1 MMTVLQFAENLTD
14 RQAADAVRG
23 RLDWKYC
30 LGLALEDEGFDFSVL
45 SEFRARLVA
54 GGLERAV
61 LDLLLGRLKGL
72 GLVRAG
78 GRQRTDSTH
87 VLAAIRG
94 MNRVELAEETV
105 RAALEALAAAAP
117 DWLAGVIDASW
128 QQVYGQRIDTLRL
141 PASETARSKLA
152 EQYGRDGYH
161 LLEAVRAPGAPGW
174 LRELPAVRALRMIW
188 VQQYYRS
195 TDEHGEKVIRREA
208 SKHGVPPGRLK
219 LVSPYDPDARYS
231 EKRGKGWAGYRVHIS
246 ETCQEPEPDGTRE
259 APNLITSVAATEAT
273 VPGAAMTE
281 PVHDMLE
288 ASGLTPGEHA
298 VDSGYT
304 FAELLLDARA
314 RGITLLGPLLS
325 ASPPQARSGG
335 YTAEMF
341 TIDWDHQQVTCPQ
354 DATSTGW
361 SQVQQGKGR
370 RSWSGSP
377 PPPAGPARPGHHI
390 PHLPPAVPAPPR
402 DPRGRRGRPGRA
414 GQPALETPVQHPRRG
429 RGHHAAGHPR
439 HRHPS
444 SPLPRP
450 GQDPHGTRRRRGR
463 GQPDP
468 AGCLVDRQ
476 APRPDPDHPPP
487 AAQPHRH
494 LSQISQQ
501 VRSPSDRARHG
512 LGLLICRHLRGFR
525 VHSDPFAL
533 SGWPHLPVP
542 VRSEHCSRVGLGN
555 SPDRCC
561 IRARD

>member
-141 PASETARSKLA
+141 PARETARSKLA

-288 ASGLTPGEHA
+288 ASGLTPR
-298 VDSGYT
+298 
-304 FAELLLDARA
+304 RA
-314 RGITLLGPLLS
+314 RG
-325 ASPPQARSGG
+325 
-335 YTAEMF
+335 
-341 TIDWDHQQVTCPQ
+341 
-354 DATSTGW
+354 
-361 SQVQQGKGR
+361 
-370 RSWSGSP
+370 
-377 PPPAGPARPGHHI
+377 
-390 PHLPPAVPAPPR
+390 
-402 DPRGRRGRPGRA
+402 
-414 GQPALETPVQHPRRG
+414 
-429 RGHHAAGHPR
+429 
-439 HRHPS
+439 
-444 SPLPRP
+444 
-450 GQDPHGTRRRRGR
+450 
-463 GQPDP
+463 
-468 AGCLVDRQ
+468 
-476 APRPDPDHPPP
+476 
-487 AAQPHRH
+487 
-494 LSQISQQ
+494 
-501 VRSPSDRARHG
+501 
-512 LGLLICRHLRGFR
+512 GFR
-525 VHSDPFAL
+525 VHLRRTAAGRPRPRHHPTRPAAVRQPAAGPLRRIHRRDVHHRLGPPAGDLPPGRHQQRLEPGPAGERQAIVVRFATAACRAC
-533 SGWPHLPVP
+533 PA
-542 VRSEHCSRVGLGN
+542 RAQCTTSRTCRQLFLRPREIHEAV
-555 SPDRCC
+555 
-561 IRARD
+561 AA